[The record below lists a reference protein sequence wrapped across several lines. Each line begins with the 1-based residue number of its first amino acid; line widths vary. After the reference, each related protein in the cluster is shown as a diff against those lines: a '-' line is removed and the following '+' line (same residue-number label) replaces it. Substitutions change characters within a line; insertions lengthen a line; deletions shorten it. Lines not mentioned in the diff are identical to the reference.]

1 MAFDDIGRKR
11 RGRKFE
17 EIEVAPNSDLQDS
30 HMNELLTKLSSYNL
44 FNYLLPGVL
53 FAVLA
58 SETTPYQPIQKD
70 IVTGVF
76 LYYFLGMV
84 VSRFGSLV
92 LGPVLKGVSFIRFA
106 DYKSFVAASKKDP
119 LIEVLSEAN
128 NTYRTLCSLFSLLLL
143 MKLYAKIEGRLPF
156 LKGWDMTLL
165 VVSLF
170 VMFLFA
176 YRKQTSFVV
185 KRIKANE

>member
-1 MAFDDIGRKR
+1 MRHKSWAWQLR
-11 RGRKFE
+11 RLRRITF
-17 EIEVAPNSDLQDS
+17 SL
-30 HMNELLTKLSSYNL
+30 MNELLTKLSSYNL

-53 FAVLA
+53 FAILA
-58 SETTPYQPIQKD
+58 SAMTGYQLIQKE
-70 IVTGVF
+70 IITGVF

-92 LGPVLKGVSFIRFA
+92 VGPVLKRLSFIKFV
-106 DYKSFVAASKKDP
+106 DYKHFVVASKKDP
-119 LIEVLSEAN
+119 QLEILSEVN
-128 NTYRTLCSLFSLLLL
+128 NTYRTLCSLFSLLLML
-143 MKLYAKIEGRLPF
+143 KLYAKIEARFPSLRA
-156 LKGWDMTLL
+156 WDATLL
-165 VVSLF
+165 MVSFF